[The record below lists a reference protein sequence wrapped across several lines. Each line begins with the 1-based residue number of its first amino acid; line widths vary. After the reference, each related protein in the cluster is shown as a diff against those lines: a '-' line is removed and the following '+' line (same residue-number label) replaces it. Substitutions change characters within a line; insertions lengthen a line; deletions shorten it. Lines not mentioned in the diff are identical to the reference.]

1 MSNAQKIAIVTGDVT
16 MDWNLAR
23 TQRARDGAA
32 SWTRDD
38 CTRACWQR
46 GGAAMLADLIE
57 TVAADLSQTGKD
69 GWEIRQPTSPYNP
82 AQVHPGDPRFHHS
95 YAMWSLFK
103 YGEKPDKEK
112 LVWRVAEFLGLDRC
126 TDVSSSGDANWKR
139 VVNDS
144 PEAALVVLDDA
155 ALGFRDQR
163 DLWPQAILDPEKTSP
178 LDCSEDGASRRRG

>member
-32 SWTRDD
+32 NWTRED

-69 GWEIRQPTSPYNP
+69 AWEIRQPTSPNDP
-82 AQVHPGDPRFHHS
+82 AQVHPVRH
-95 YAMWSLFK
+95 
-103 YGEKPDKEK
+103 
-112 LVWRVAEFLGLDRC
+112 
-126 TDVSSSGDANWKR
+126 
-139 VVNDS
+139 
-144 PEAALVVLDDA
+144 
-155 ALGFRDQR
+155 
-163 DLWPQAILDPEKTSP
+163 
-178 LDCSEDGASRRRG
+178 